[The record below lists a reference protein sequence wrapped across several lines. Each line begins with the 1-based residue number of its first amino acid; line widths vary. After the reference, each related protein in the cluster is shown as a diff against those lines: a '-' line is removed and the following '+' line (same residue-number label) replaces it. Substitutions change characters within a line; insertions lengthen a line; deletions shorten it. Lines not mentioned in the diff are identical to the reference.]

1 MATSKLRLDE
11 LLVARSLADDLRT
24 AQALVLAGQVVV
36 GERRADKPGEQVRPD
51 VAVRLKDQP
60 GPYVSRGGLKLA
72 AALDGLNVDVRG
84 LSCADVGASTGGFSD
99 CLLQRGAARVVA
111 IDVGYGLL
119 HDKLRRDP
127 RVTVRERT
135 HAREL
140 TAAGLPFAIELLVAD
155 LSFIGL
161 QPLLPVLLGVVA
173 AGGRLV
179 LMVKPQFEAA
189 RSEVPTGGVIAD
201 SELAARIVERV
212 ALAARAHGAH
222 VLGTAAAGVAGP
234 AGNREVFLALRTPQ

>member
-11 LLVARSLADDLRT
+11 LLVARSLAQDLRT

-51 VAVRLKDQP
+51 VAVRLKDQS
-60 GPYVSRGGLKLA
+60 GPYVSRGGLKLE
-72 AALDGLNVDVRG
+72 AALDVLNVDVRG
-84 LSCADVGASTGGFSD
+84 LSCADVGASTGGFCD

-161 QPLLPVLLGVVA
+161 QSLLPVLLGVVA
-173 AGGRLV
+173 AGGRLL

-189 RSEVPTGGVIAD
+189 RSEVPVGGVIAD
-201 SELAARIVERV
+201 SELAARIVDRV
-212 ALAARAHGAH
+212 AIAARAHGAH

-234 AGNREVFLALRTPQ
+234 AGNREVFLALRTPH